1 MICHLRKQIE
11 AMEMLEKKM
20 DYNVLER
27 LIIDIENTVKK
38 GNKIV
43 ATALG
48 KNVPIC
54 EKFIGTLLSLGIDGF
69 FLHTNS
75 AVHGDLGVVKNGD
88 LVIMLTKSGET
99 AESIYLYEHL
109 KKRDVNIWLLT
120 YNGDSFLGQKIG
132 NKLVLYLEH
141 EGDKWDLV
149 PNNSSIGFL
158 LVLQSVAMEIFD
170 RLDLKLEVFKNNHPG
185 GHIGKVLSEMEEIN
199 K

>member
-69 FLHTNS
+69 FCIL
-75 AVHGDLGVVKNGD
+75 
-88 LVIMLTKSGET
+88 I
-99 AESIYLYEHL
+99 
-109 KKRDVNIWLLT
+109 LLC
-120 YNGDSFLGQKIG
+120 
-132 NKLVLYLEH
+132 
-141 EGDKWDLV
+141 
-149 PNNSSIGFL
+149 
-158 LVLQSVAMEIFD
+158 MEIW
-170 RLDLKLEVFKNNHPG
+170 E
-185 GHIGKVLSEMEEIN
+185 
-199 K
+199 